1 MTVTEKENKDYYKIK
16 TSLLLICIGQKGR
29 EIYETLTFPSADD
42 VMKLEPVLN
51 KLSEYCN
58 LRENVAIVCHKFF
71 TYRQLE
77 GQSFHDFIAEVKKLS
92 AEFEFENLRD
102 FPLKIQSFEVQMA
115 MPFVRDFLEN
125 LISPFR

>member
-51 KLSEYCN
+51 KFSDYCN
-58 LRENVAIVCHKFF
+58 PRENVVIVCHKFF

-102 FPLKIQSFEVQMA
+102 F
-115 MPFVRDFLEN
+115 
-125 LISPFR
+125 LIKDTIV